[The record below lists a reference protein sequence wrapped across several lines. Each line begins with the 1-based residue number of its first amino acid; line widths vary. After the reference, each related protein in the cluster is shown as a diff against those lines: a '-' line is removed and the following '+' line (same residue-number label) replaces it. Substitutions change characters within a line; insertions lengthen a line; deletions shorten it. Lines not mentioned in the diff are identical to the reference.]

1 MLRCNAIIRGMAYI
15 FSSWLI
21 SYSVISSDRCF
32 LFYKNSKNEAQG
44 WITMKVKFLRK
55 AGIVVAAL
63 LLVACAKEDPAVQKE
78 RLQQSIAR
86 LDKAIASYKERGLEG
101 VEELQ
106 QMRKGF
112 EEELQA
118 LDAAGDK

>member
-1 MLRCNAIIRGMAYI
+1 
-15 FSSWLI
+15 
-21 SYSVISSDRCF
+21 
-32 LFYKNSKNEAQG
+32 
-44 WITMKVKFLRK
+44 MKVKFLRK